1 MLNLIKFTEYDGKDE
16 LSYINKNGEIET
28 HELNKEEKLA
38 LLNIELAKNELS
50 YMCRYETP
58 NGGVQFELERDKR
71 NKMHDDRAYTMALG
85 GYALSTLRRHDLI
98 TIQKPV
104 EEELCFFGRAAKSY
118 K

>member
-16 LSYINKNGEIET
+16 LSFINADGEIET
-28 HELNKEEKLA
+28 HELNKDEKLA
-38 LLNIELAKNELS
+38 LTNIELAKNELS

-58 NGGVQFELERDKR
+58 NGGVQFELEREKR

-98 TIQKPV
+98 TPV
-104 EEELCFFGRAAKSY
+104 INNDVANFFLSRPAKTY
-118 K
+118 R